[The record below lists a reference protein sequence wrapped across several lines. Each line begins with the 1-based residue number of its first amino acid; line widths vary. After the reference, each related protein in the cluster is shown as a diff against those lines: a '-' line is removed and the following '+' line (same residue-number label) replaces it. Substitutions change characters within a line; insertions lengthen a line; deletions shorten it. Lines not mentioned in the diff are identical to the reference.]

1 MPSAH
6 RPELYRH
13 DDVDWAVR
21 LRAWRQRHGYT
32 RRQAALRLGVR
43 PQSLDNWENR
53 RRVPRGPL
61 HPRLFAL
68 TRQ

>member
-1 MPSAH
+1 MPAAY
-6 RPELYRH
+6 RPELYRR
-13 DDVDWAVR
+13 DDVDWAGR

-32 RRQAALRLGVR
+32 RRQAALLLRVSPR
-43 PQSLDNWENR
+43 SLDHWENR
-53 RRVPRGPL
+53 RRQPRGPL